1 MQIKYYEFFLTFLK
15 DKILN
20 FVDYINQVNIKIE
33 DTRHHNK
40 F

>member
-1 MQIKYYEFFLTFLK
+1 MQIKNNEFLFTFLK
-15 DKILN
+15 NKILN
-20 FVDYINQVNIKIE
+20 FVDYINQVNIKTE

>member
-1 MQIKYYEFFLTFLK
+1 MQIKNNEFLFTFLK
-15 DKILN
+15 NKILN
-20 FVDYINQVNIKIE
+20 FVDYINQANIKTE

>member
-1 MQIKYYEFFLTFLK
+1 MQIKNYEFNFTFLK

-20 FVDYINQVNIKIE
+20 FVDYINQVNIKFE
-33 DTRHHNK
+33 VNRQHNK